1 MQLQLATVTSSF
13 PFTLVAGATSK
24 ETSTKKTVFYHAD
37 RWKQEGNLLIR
48 LHKRPRKSL
57 FIPVGTKDLPV
68 DNEELIDL
76 RITEVTFENGKTQ
89 TLADNWRTNEDPTSV
104 LDPSQTW
111 TGRTVFKLKS
121 APPDKR
127 LKSKTNTDRVKE
139 PELKV
144 TSEGTTSTSLSR
156 LVRPPE
162 RRDGGTFNVEFG
174 TEALRSLVLKLWK
187 ETDSETGQTKT
198 TDTWHRLP
206 CCWVRLHHEPRTN
219 LFVPR
224 LDDPQLV
231 HKELRTL

>member
-1 MQLQLATVTSSF
+1 MF
-13 PFTLVAGATSK
+13 F
-24 ETSTKKTVFYHAD
+24 HAD

-89 TLADNWRTNEDPTSV
+89 TLEDNWRTNEDPTSV

-156 LVRPPE
+156 LARPPE
-162 RRDGGTFNVEFG
+162 RRDEGTFNVEFG

-187 ETDSETGQTKT
+187 ETDSETGQPKN

-231 HKELRTL
+231 HKELGTRRMTLKLNSEDQDTWINDTW